1 LKLSFETLEGNPEMR
16 KKIRIAIPNK
26 GRLKQPAMEV
36 LGQAGIEVLEEKR
49 TYVSKTSDSRFEAV
63 FARAYD
69 IPVYVHYGAV
79 DLGITGHDLILEREA
94 DVLELLDLEFGKC
107 NVVIAVPETST
118 INTVGDIPALTRVAT
133 EFPVLAR
140 KYFEVLGKQVEVL
153 EVSGTS
159 ELAPKLGLAQI
170 IVDIT
175 SSGETLRKNNLRVI
189 ATIMDSTTRLA
200 CNKIAYRTFE
210 MQINELLTRLRGGLT
225 RK

>member
-1 LKLSFETLEGNPEMR
+1 MN

-26 GRLKQPAMEV
+26 GRLKQPA
-36 LGQAGIEVLEEKR
+36 IRVLERSGTEILEEER
-49 TYVSKTSDSRFEAV
+49 TYVSKTSDPRFEAI

-69 IPVYVHYGAV
+69 IPVYVQYGAV

-107 NVVIAVPETST
+107 TLVVAVPETST
-118 INTVGDIPALTRVAT
+118 INAVSEIPALTRVAT
-133 EFPVLAR
+133 EFPNLTR
-140 KYFEVLGKQVEVL
+140 KYFEGLGKQVEVL

-170 IVDIT
+170 IADIS

-189 ATIMDSTTRLA
+189 ATILSSTTRLA

-210 MQINELLTRLRGGLT
+210 KEINEFLARLRWGLG

>member
-1 LKLSFETLEGNPEMR
+1 MTKR
-16 KKIRIAIPNK
+16 IRIAIPNK
-26 GRLKQPAMEV
+26 GRLKQPALNV
-36 LGQAGIEVLEEKR
+36 LAKVGIEILEEKR
-49 TYVSKTSDSRFEAV
+49 TYVSKTSDPRFEAV

-107 NVVIAVPETST
+107 TLVVAVPDAST
-118 INTVGDIPALTRVAT
+118 ITTVSEVPVLTRVAT

-140 KYFEVLGKQVEVL
+140 KYFEGLGKQIEVI

-159 ELAPKLGLAQI
+159 ELAPKLGLAQT
-170 IVDIT
+170 IVDIS
-175 SSGETLRKNNLRVI
+175 SSGETLRKNSLRIVG
-189 ATIMDSTTRLA
+189 TILDSTTRLA

-210 MQINELLTRLRGGLT
+210 KQINELLSRLRGE
-225 RK
+225 